1 MKSKYTPLFFI
12 FIIMIFSMYN
22 NYLAKDINSIYDN
35 NWIKQLIFYIIGF
48 LIIYLI
54 NKFNTKKI
62 FKFHYIIYSISI
74 IFLILVLLLGN
85 EVNGA
90 KAWFDLY
97 FFSFQPS
104 EFAKLSLAI
113 SLTKITIDF
122 NNKPYSEIIYLIKI
136 TTLTLIPSLLVF
148 IEPDTGA
155 IIFFFIIFLTAFF
168 SAKLSKFWY
177 FIFAITSFSILAIT
191 CILYFFY
198 QDILINIIGT
208 SIFYRVD
215 RIINMGNNYQ
225 INNALTL
232 IGSSLYFG
240 SNNSLY
246 VPEAPTDFM
255 FAYNFGN
262 CGLFGAITLS
272 LAYFSF
278 LICIYYQ
285 SNIIKNNIFSKIFFY
300 TLLFA
305 IVYNILMNLGCLPIM
320 GIPLPF
326 LSYGGS
332 SLIFGFI
339 FLAIH
344 FKLI

>member
-278 LICIYYQ
+278 LLCIYYQ

>member
-1 MKSKYTPLFFI
+1 
-12 FIIMIFSMYN
+12 MYN

-278 LICIYYQ
+278 LLCIYYQ